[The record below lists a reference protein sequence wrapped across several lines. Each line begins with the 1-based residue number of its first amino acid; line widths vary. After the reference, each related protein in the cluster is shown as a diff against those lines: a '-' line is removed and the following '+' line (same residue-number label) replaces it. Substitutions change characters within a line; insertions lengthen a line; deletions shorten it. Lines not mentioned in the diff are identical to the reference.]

1 MLLCVFLDTRVHVFL
16 LDLYLVVCAS
26 STFTDAVRVFVPV
39 YGEAATDLTPQQLTV
54 STVTVTHS
62 GRYAV
67 VYHSDLKYIP
77 PLFYQ

>member
-39 YGEAATDLTPQQLTV
+39 YGEAATDLTPHTSAADRQHRNCYSL
-54 STVTVTHS
+54 
-62 GRYAV
+62 R
-67 VYHSDLKYIP
+67 
-77 PLFYQ
+77 